1 MSDTNTPQG
10 IGLTDAQNAISA
22 MFAPQEDNAEAT
34 DALETEAETEE
45 QDQADVEMADE
56 EIDNSPVEGSEVEL
70 DEEDDADSSGD
81 QSFDILSATVEVDGE
96 EITVEDLKSGH
107 LRHRD
112 YTRKT
117 QELAEMRKSYAAEA
131 EAIERE
137 RAQYAQL
144 LPALSQQIEQSVQDE
159 PDWDTLYDTDP
170 TMAAKAERQWRKQQ
184 EQKNAQMQAVQAE
197 QARLRDLQQ
206 KKMQQMEQQY
216 LEEQRSALPDL
227 IPEWRDQKVASTEAG
242 QIRDFL
248 LTEGF
253 NENDVQG
260 LKNATLVKLA
270 RKAMLYDRGETRA
283 NEAKVKPKKPRSKTL
298 KAGSRGSAPKPKTA
312 AQEAQQRLQKSGR
325 VQDAAVAIK
334 ALL

>member
-1 MSDTNTPQG
+1 
-10 IGLTDAQNAISA
+10 
-22 MFAPQEDNAEAT
+22 
-34 DALETEAETEE
+34 
-45 QDQADVEMADE
+45 
-56 EIDNSPVEGSEVEL
+56 
-70 DEEDDADSSGD
+70 
-81 QSFDILSATVEVDGE
+81 
-96 EITVEDLKSGH
+96 
-107 LRHRD
+107 
-112 YTRKT
+112 
-117 QELAEMRKSYAAEA
+117 MRKSYAAEA

-144 LPALSQQIEQSVQDE
+144 LPALSQQIEQSVQEE

-184 EQKNAQMQAVQAE
+184 EQKSAQMQAVQAE

-253 NENDVQG
+253 NEDDVQG

-325 VQDAAVAIK
+325 VQDAAAAIK

>member
-1 MSDTNTPQG
+1 MSDSNTPQG

-22 MFAPQEDNAEAT
+22 MFAPQGDNAEAT
-34 DALETEAETEE
+34 DALEAEAEE
-45 QDQADVEMADE
+45 QSEAEVEMADD

-70 DEEDDADSSGD
+70 DDEDDADNSGD
-81 QSFDILSATVEVDGE
+81 QSFDILSAKVEVDGE

-131 EAIERE
+131 EAIEQE

-144 LPALSQQIEQSVQDE
+144 LPALSQQIEQSVQEE
-159 PDWDTLYDTDP
+159 PDWDTLHDTDP
-170 TMAAKAERQWRKQQ
+170 AMAAKAERQWRKQQ
-184 EQKNAQMQAVQAE
+184 EQKQAQLHAVRAE
-197 QARLRDLQQ
+197 QARLQDLQQ
-206 KKMQQMEQQY
+206 KKMQQMEQEY
-216 LEEQRSALPDL
+216 LEQQRTALPDI

-248 LTEGF
+248 LNEGF
-253 NENDVQG
+253 SEQDVQG

-283 NEAKVKPKKPRSKTL
+283 NEAKVKPKKARSKTL
-298 KAGSRGSAPKPKTA
+298 KAGSRGSVPKPKTV
-312 AQEAQQRLQKSGR
+312 QQAHIQTAHQTGR
-325 VQDAAVAIK
+325 VRDAAAAIK
-334 ALL
+334 TLL